1 VQFRLNRWLYALC
14 WTGSDRPSALF
25 DRATAARLPGNA
37 RVRIETAADGTAA
50 LSLSALDKLDEPA
63 SLVALRAAAAAR
75 MPRVDL
81 PEILLEMHARTG
93 FAAGSTHASKR
104 GARAGALATSICAV
118 LLAEACN
125 TGLEPLIRLDTP
137 ALRRSRLSWVR
148 QNYIRADTLVRSNAT
163 LVAAQAAIPLA
174 RAWGGG
180 DVASADGLRFVV
192 PVRTI
197 HSGPN
202 PRYFG
207 QERGVTYNNLTSDQF
222 TGLGGIVVPG
232 TLRDS
237 LVLLSVL
244 LEQETA
250 LQPTEVMTDTSAH
263 TVMWTGQDRDPQ
275 AASRSG
281 RRCSYGVRSHAA
293 NLCSWRRRQVSA
305 PTGGARVSA
314 ARRRAWSRNA
324 SR

>member
-1 VQFRLNRWLYALC
+1 
-14 WTGSDRPSALF
+14 
-25 DRATAARLPGNA
+25 
-37 RVRIETAADGTAA
+37 
-50 LSLSALDKLDEPA
+50 
-63 SLVALRAAAAAR
+63 

-93 FAAGSTHASKR
+93 FAAGFTHASER
-104 GARAGALATSICAV
+104 GARAGDLATSVCAV

-125 TGLEPLIRLDTP
+125 TGLEPLIRLHVP

-148 QNYIRADTLVRSNAT
+148 QNYVRADTLVRSNAT

-207 QERGVTYNNLTSDQF
+207 QERGVTYYNLTSDQF
-222 TGLGGIVVPG
+222 TGLGVARQSKPCRSDNQRHIHWWNISEAG
-232 TLRDS
+232 S
-237 LVLLSVL
+237 WLSS
-244 LEQETA
+244 
-250 LQPTEVMTDTSAH
+250 PKPPSA
-263 TVMWTGQDRDPQ
+263 V
-275 AASRSG
+275 A
-281 RRCSYGVRSHAA
+281 
-293 NLCSWRRRQVSA
+293 
-305 PTGGARVSA
+305 
-314 ARRRAWSRNA
+314 
-324 SR
+324 